1 MFPMCTINYHSSCS
15 VIISKRA
22 VAENGLL
29 TQGALFMSHRRQLGP
44 SIAVESP
51 MLSVVGDTPF
61 GFKDVK
67 RMQCFTVQLFPCTDV
82 AKIRPS
88 NRFYVIQRSLVI
100 LAIVLHHHCTDI
112 PPHPFRFQ

>member
-1 MFPMCTINYHSSCS
+1 MFQMCTINYHSSCS

-67 RMQCFTVQLFPCTDV
+67 TYAV
-82 AKIRPS
+82 
-88 NRFYVIQRSLVI
+88 FYCATFSV
-100 LAIVLHHHCTDI
+100 H
-112 PPHPFRFQ
+112 